1 MSSSINENIENA
13 YIRDSI
19 SNKIELLN
27 RIRFRDISQLSLY
40 QINTLLVAVV
50 DETLKI
56 SFLYM

>member
-1 MSSSINENIENA
+1 MSNSIIENIENA